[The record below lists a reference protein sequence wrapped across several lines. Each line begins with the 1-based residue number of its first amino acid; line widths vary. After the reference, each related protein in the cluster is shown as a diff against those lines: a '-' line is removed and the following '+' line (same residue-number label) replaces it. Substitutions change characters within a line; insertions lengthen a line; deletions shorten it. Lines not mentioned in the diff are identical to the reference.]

1 MTTQSVSQ
9 ENAFVH
15 PANFVERLQQL
26 VANRPEDIA
35 LTVVAERD
43 DHLVET
49 ALSYRVFGQRVQALA
64 AVLQGRFEKGD
75 RVLILLDNDEHYAV
89 SMFACFHAGVIAVP
103 VFPPE
108 STRPQ
113 HLARLA
119 GIAADA
125 QARGILTLSSLQAL
139 VGAAAGQFGVSAAV
153 AVDEVDPA
161 AAGNWQSYQPASED
175 VAFLQYTS
183 GSTSAPKGV
192 MVTHGNLMANE
203 RAIREGLSIGADDKF
218 GVWSPLFHD
227 MGLIGGLLQPFYSG
241 IPCVLSSPRFFLERP
256 VRWLEMISRHKV
268 TISGGPDFAYRLCLD
283 RVKEAQTE
291 GLDLSSWRVAYTG
304 AEPVR
309 QDTMDAFIERY
320 APVGFSAGA
329 VYPCYG
335 LAEATL
341 FITGG
346 RRGSGMVVSR
356 FDTEA
361 LARRQVAVDGDGAAL
376 VGCGSVP
383 SDHEVRIVDPQ
394 TGEVAPG
401 CAIGE
406 IWATGPSMA
415 AGYWNKPCETA
426 EAFVERDGLRW
437 LRTGDLGFMHEGQIF
452 VAGRLKDMII
462 VRGHNIYPHDIERVV
477 EAEVEA
483 VRKGRVAAFAVDLDG
498 QEGIGVAAEVSRGLQ
513 KLVPP
518 QVLVDALSLAVSEQ
532 CGEAPK
538 AVVLLNP
545 GALPKTSSGK
555 LQRAACRRGWAER
568 SLDAYALFESGRFVT
583 GEGRTGGDPATG
595 DDAVQDET
603 AQMLAGMW
611 RQVLGH
617 ESTRTYAN
625 DAHFFTLGG
634 NSLAAVQLAVRISQK
649 WGIDFPIRQIFEL
662 PRLGRQADGI
672 RACQKAGVRTSVAGI
687 PVLPPERR
695 AEPLPLS
702 SAQQRQWFLWRL
714 DPQSTAYHVQG
725 ALRIAGVLDAEAMR
739 MAVDGLA
746 KRHESLRTVFRAR
759 PDGEV
764 EQIVRGNG
772 GLALQLFDLRST
784 ADEEREAHASE
795 TLRALQVQPFDLTV
809 GPLVRAALVRLEDQ
823 VHILVLVMHH
833 IISDGASM
841 QVLVDELAALYAAR
855 HAGDEALPPPAIQY
869 ADYAAWQHDHPNQE
883 ARARQLAYWVK
894 QLGVPLGEAQ
904 PVLALSVDHPRQ
916 AVARYRAGRHGFDL
930 SEGLSVGLRAQAE
943 AHGATLFMLLLA
955 AFQALLY
962 RYTGQHDIRVG
973 TPVANRSRA
982 ELQRVVG
989 FFVNTLVLRNSVEGQ
1004 MSLAQMLAQARE
1016 AALDAQAHQELP
1028 FEQLV
1033 EALRPERNLSATPL
1047 FDVMFNHLQRD
1058 LSPLQRPLGWSVSE
1072 VSIGNQHAQFELTVD
1087 TVEDADGQVRVSFT
1101 YAEELFEASTIERMA
1116 GHYVALLQ
1124 ALADRPQ
1131 EAVGDVEL
1139 LTDAERQQLKGW
1151 GENLQRYPGA
1161 DPVHRL
1167 IEQQAQAHPE
1177 AVALLFG
1184 DEVLSYG
1191 ELNTRANRLAHRLIK
1206 LGVKPEVK
1214 VGIAVER
1221 SLEMVVGLLGILKAG
1236 GAYVPLDPE
1245 YPADRL
1251 AYMVGD
1257 SGIGLLLTQRAVKE
1271 RLPVAEGLVVLE
1283 LDGLD
1288 LAKEPMHNPD
1298 VAVHGEN
1305 LAYVI
1310 YTSGSTGRPK
1320 GAQLCHRNVTRLLS
1334 GTDAW
1339 FRFGTNDVWTMFHSY
1354 AFDFS
1359 VWEIFGAL
1367 CTGGQLVIVPHW
1379 VSRSPE
1385 DFLKI
1390 LRRHRVTVL
1399 NQTPSAFSQL
1409 MHVPSLY
1416 DECLALR
1423 AVIFGGEALDP
1434 QRLRPWIEHWGDQL
1448 PQLVNMYGI
1457 TETTVHV
1464 TYRLITEAD
1473 LQGQRSPVG
1482 VAIPDLGLR
1491 VLDGSLSPA
1500 PIGVAG
1506 ELYVAGDGLA
1516 RGYLGRPSLSAERF
1530 VADPFGEAGG
1540 RLYRTGDLVRW
1551 NGEGQLEYLGRID
1564 HQVKIRGF
1572 RIELGE
1578 VEAQLLSQPEVREA
1592 VVVAKEGPGG
1602 ARLVGYVSA
1611 QAGKVIEVSEL
1622 RERLGR
1628 ALPDY
1633 MVPSVIVAVES
1644 LPLNAN
1650 GKVDRKALPEP
1661 GFESGQEYEA
1671 PQGEVE
1677 EALARI
1683 WSEVLGVERVG
1694 RHDNFFDVG
1703 GHSLLLLKV
1712 HRRIEQELKV
1722 EVSVVDLFKYSTV
1735 GAAAG
1740 FLREGGRQP
1749 ATDTKRVEERAR
1761 RQKGAFLVRKPVA
1774 ERTPT

>member
-1334 GTDAW
+1334 GTDA
-1339 FRFGTNDVWTMFHSY
+1339 
-1354 AFDFS
+1354 
-1359 VWEIFGAL
+1359 
-1367 CTGGQLVIVPHW
+1367 
-1379 VSRSPE
+1379 
-1385 DFLKI
+1385 
-1390 LRRHRVTVL
+1390 
-1399 NQTPSAFSQL
+1399 
-1409 MHVPSLY
+1409 
-1416 DECLALR
+1416 
-1423 AVIFGGEALDP
+1423 
-1434 QRLRPWIEHWGDQL
+1434 
-1448 PQLVNMYGI
+1448 
-1457 TETTVHV
+1457 
-1464 TYRLITEAD
+1464 
-1473 LQGQRSPVG
+1473 
-1482 VAIPDLGLR
+1482 
-1491 VLDGSLSPA
+1491 
-1500 PIGVAG
+1500 
-1506 ELYVAGDGLA
+1506 
-1516 RGYLGRPSLSAERF
+1516 
-1530 VADPFGEAGG
+1530 
-1540 RLYRTGDLVRW
+1540 
-1551 NGEGQLEYLGRID
+1551 
-1564 HQVKIRGF
+1564 
-1572 RIELGE
+1572 
-1578 VEAQLLSQPEVREA
+1578 
-1592 VVVAKEGPGG
+1592 
-1602 ARLVGYVSA
+1602 
-1611 QAGKVIEVSEL
+1611 
-1622 RERLGR
+1622 
-1628 ALPDY
+1628 
-1633 MVPSVIVAVES
+1633 
-1644 LPLNAN
+1644 
-1650 GKVDRKALPEP
+1650 
-1661 GFESGQEYEA
+1661 
-1671 PQGEVE
+1671 
-1677 EALARI
+1677 
-1683 WSEVLGVERVG
+1683 
-1694 RHDNFFDVG
+1694 
-1703 GHSLLLLKV
+1703 
-1712 HRRIEQELKV
+1712 
-1722 EVSVVDLFKYSTV
+1722 
-1735 GAAAG
+1735 
-1740 FLREGGRQP
+1740 
-1749 ATDTKRVEERAR
+1749 
-1761 RQKGAFLVRKPVA
+1761 
-1774 ERTPT
+1774 